1 MSHSHLKNVLIFN
14 KNFNGI
20 WGVCQN
26 RKDIAL
32 LLRND
37 AHTAIRFCGRAAC
50 KARIGVRLV
59 AQFVVLRKLQGEHGR
74 TYLWKK
80 PVVLEK
86 KI

>member
-1 MSHSHLKNVLIFN
+1 MEFGGCVKTGKI
-14 KNFNGI
+14 
-20 WGVCQN
+20 
-26 RKDIAL
+26 IAL

-37 AHTAIRFCGRAAC
+37 TRTAIRFCGRAAC